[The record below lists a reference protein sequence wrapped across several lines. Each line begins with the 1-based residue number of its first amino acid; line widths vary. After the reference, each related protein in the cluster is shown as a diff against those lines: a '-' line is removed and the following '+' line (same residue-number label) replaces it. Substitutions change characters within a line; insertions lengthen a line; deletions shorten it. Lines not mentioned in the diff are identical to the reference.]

1 MTAAPNKPPALP
13 NARGHMAPLDGLRGV
28 AILMVMAFHF
38 AWVQPPRSLPAKL
51 FVFVGS
57 FGWAGVDLFFVL
69 SGFLITGILLDSK
82 ATPHYFR
89 NFYARRVL
97 RIFPLYYGVLLV
109 TLVVLPHIVS
119 YDTPELRALLGAQGW
134 LWLYSANVSVA
145 IEHGHWVWNA
155 DWLRLGMLWSLA
167 VEEHFYLVWPLLVF
181 VLSRKAMLRTSL
193 VIIGALP
200 LLRAAMWRAGVAP
213 DTIYCLSLFRVD
225 ALSVGGFLAVVVRD
239 PALFGRVRALA
250 PLVGGLALF
259 VVLALTARA
268 RWFTHLAEP
277 VQVVGFSALAM
288 MFGALLLL
296 SVSAPPSARLRR
308 ILTRRE
314 LVFCGKYSYGA
325 YMLHELLRPALVR
338 AFPPD
343 AFERLTGSELAAFCL
358 HALFAGGATFALAV
372 VSFQLFERHFLML
385 KRYFEYQ
392 PAKAPVAPSRS

>member
-1 MTAAPNKPPALP
+1 MRDAPALQS
-13 NARGHMAPLDGLRGV
+13 ARGHMAPLDGLRGL

-38 AWVQPPRSLPAKL
+38 AWVAPPRGLPAKL
-51 FVFVGS
+51 FVFLGS

-82 ATPHYFR
+82 PGPSYFR

-109 TLVVLPHIVS
+109 TLVVLPRLIS
-119 YDTPELRALLGAQGW
+119 YDTPELKALLAAQGW

-145 IEHGHWVWNA
+145 IEHGRWVWNA

-181 VLSRKAMLRTSL
+181 VSSRKAMLRAS
-193 VIIGALP
+193 VAIIVALP
-200 LLRAAMWRAGVAP
+200 LLRAAMWAGGVAP
-213 DTIYCLSLFRVD
+213 DTIYCLSIFRVD
-225 ALSVGGFLAVVVRD
+225 ALAFGGLLALVVRD
-239 PALFGRVRALA
+239 PALYTRVRPLA
-250 PLVGGLALF
+250 TRVGGLGLLI
-259 VVLALTARA
+259 VLGLTARA

-288 MFGALLLL
+288 LFGSVLLAA
-296 SVSAPPSARLRR
+296 VSAPPTSLLRR
-308 ILTRRE
+308 ALTRRE

-338 AFPPD
+338 AFPP
-343 AFERLTGSELAAFCL
+343 AVFERVTGSELAGFCL
-358 HALFAGGATFALAV
+358 HALCGTAATFALAV
-372 VSFQLFERHFLML
+372 ASFELFERRFLGL
-385 KRYFEYQ
+385 KRFFEYR
-392 PAKAPVAPSRS
+392 PAPTTTPAVPSES